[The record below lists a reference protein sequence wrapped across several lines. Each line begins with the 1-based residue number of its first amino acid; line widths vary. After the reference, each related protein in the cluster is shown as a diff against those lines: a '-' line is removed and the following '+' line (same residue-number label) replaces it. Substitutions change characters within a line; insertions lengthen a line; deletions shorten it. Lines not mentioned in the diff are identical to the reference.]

1 MFNSYVSLPEGTPC
15 NSRIFPLKAP
25 WLVGDSQEIATFYHI
40 SRWYFPVFR
49 CISMY
54 FHISPWY
61 HDSSQYTMILPMIFP
76 WYSHDRSHRSWYFPW
91 KLPIQV
97 GYHGSSATQT
107 LVCMST
113 LTMKGAS
120 SPGELKK
127 TSLVDDQKVGFQIH
141 DIHGIRIVKHR
152 EIFESYLHCTLVDD
166 DLMKP
171 WVTTASLVPLG
182 MIIVQSGNRQMP
194 RGISA

>member
-127 TSLVDDQKVGFQIH
+127 PRWLMIKRSVFKFMIFMA
-141 DIHGIRIVKHR
+141 
-152 EIFESYLHCTLVDD
+152 FESSNIGRFLSHISTAPWSMMIWWSRGSQLH
-166 DLMKP
+166 P
-171 WVTTASLVPLG
+171 
-182 MIIVQSGNRQMP
+182 
-194 RGISA
+194 